1 MGRGLL
7 PGLAGFI
14 ALLVVA
20 AFVPATLQA
29 AEPGSVDEEI
39 VEVFRQSIIAGYQEC
54 NAEKIL
60 SLYHGDAQVA
70 TFTRGVLDKDSFAA
84 LLREYIALNS
94 AFAASL
100 EVGAATFE
108 GDVALV
114 PLRLTLEGTDHGGT
128 RKVTSDR
135 LYCRLKKQ
143 GTWKILMQTYR
154 RDYTLPPLT
163 TAPGVHH

>member
-1 MGRGLL
+1 M
-7 PGLAGFI
+7 GLA
-14 ALLVVA
+14 ALLLVA
-20 AFVPATLQA
+20 VLVPTALQA
-29 AEPGSVDEEI
+29 AEPGVVDAEI
-39 VEVFRQSIIAGYQEC
+39 VAVFRQSIIAGYEER
-54 NAEKIL
+54 NVEKIL
-60 SLYHGDAQVA
+60 SAYGGEARIA